1 MFSALRQPSFSAHF
15 SCLTCQPIGSLYGLM
30 KLLAADFTADFGL
43 ARSFRA
49 FEEAYTPR
57 VVTLWYR
64 CWPCL

>member
-1 MFSALRQPSFSAHF
+1 MQ
-15 SCLTCQPIGSLYGLM
+15 
-30 KLLAADFTADFGL
+30 KLLWLRADFGL

-64 CWPCL
+64 CEKSDRPYVNHSP